1 MTNEDL
7 VLMIQRNN
15 EDKARHMGELYEQ
28 NRGIIAIIAKRYS
41 EYAEIEDLM
50 QESFFGLSEA
60 AARWNPEAGT
70 KFISYAS
77 YWIRAAIISYLRK
90 REPAAVSLSAPIGGE
105 DGDITLE
112 DVLKSDADA
121 IGDTLEAMSTEQLAS
136 VLWPMVEEL
145 ESLQAAVIKER
156 YMNGH
161 TYKECSRVLGILE
174 GKAHRKEEKAL
185 QNLRTRKAA
194 LLPFLSD
201 SERYSKGLQFTGL
214 SYFKN
219 TGMSSQERAVIIG

>member
-1 MTNEDL
+1 MSNEEL
-7 VLMIQRNN
+7 VLMIQRN
-15 EDKARHMGELYEQ
+15 EDKARHLGELYEQ
-28 NRGIIAIIAKRYS
+28 NKGVIAIIAKRYS

-90 REPAAVSLSAPIGGE
+90 REPAALSLSAQIGGE
-105 DGDITLE
+105 NDDITLE
-112 DVLKSDADA
+112 DVIKSDADA
-121 IGDTLEAMSTEQLAS
+121 IGDTLEAMNTEQLAS
-136 VLWPMVEEL
+136 VLWPIVEEL

-156 YMNGH
+156 FLNGH
-161 TYKECSRVLGILE
+161 TYKECGAAFGIPVGRV
-174 GKAHRKEEKAL
+174 HRKEEKAL

-194 LLPFLSD
+194 LLPFMSD
-201 SERYSKGLQFTGL
+201 SERYSKGWQYTGL
-214 SYFKN
+214 SYFKHS
-219 TGMSSQERAVIIG
+219 GMSSQERAVIIG

>member
-1 MTNEDL
+1 MLNEDL
-7 VLMIQRNN
+7 VLMIQRN
-15 EDKARHMGELYEQ
+15 EDKARHLGELYEQ
-28 NRGIIAIIAKRYS
+28 NRGVIAIIAKRYS
-41 EYAEIEDLM
+41 EYAETEDLM

-60 AARWNPEAGT
+60 AARWDPEAGT

-77 YWIRAAIISYLRK
+77 YWIRAAIISYIRK

-105 DGDITLE
+105 NDDITLE
-112 DVLKSDADA
+112 DVIKSDADA
-121 IGDTLEAMSTEQLAS
+121 IGDTLEAMSTERLAS

-156 YMNGH
+156 FRKGS
-161 TYKECSRVLGILE
+161 TYKQCGAALGIPE
-174 GKAHRKEEKAL
+174 GKARRKEEKAL
-185 QNLRTRKAA
+185 QNLRTRKAV
-194 LLPFLSD
+194 LLPFMSD

>member
-1 MTNEDL
+1 MSNEDL
-7 VLMIQRNN
+7 VLMIQRN
-15 EDKARHMGELYEQ
+15 EDKARHLGELYEQ

-60 AARWNPEAGT
+60 AARWDPEAGT
-70 KFISYAS
+70 RFISYAS

-121 IGDTLEAMSTEQLAS
+121 IGDTLDAMSTEQLAS

-156 YMNGH
+156 FRNGH
-161 TYKECSRVLGILE
+161 TYKECGAALGIPV
-174 GKAHRKEEKAL
+174 GRVHRKEEKAL

-214 SYFKN
+214 SYFKQS
-219 TGMSSQERAVIIG
+219 GMSSQERAVIIG

>member
-1 MTNEDL
+1 MSNEDL
-7 VLMIQRNN
+7 VLMIQRN
-15 EDKARHMGELYEQ
+15 EDKARHLGELYVQ
-28 NRGIIAIIAKRYS
+28 NRGVIAIIAKRYS
-41 EYAEIEDLM
+41 EYAETEDLM

-60 AARWNPEAGT
+60 AARWDPEAGT

-156 YMNGH
+156 YRKGS
-161 TYKECSRVLGILE
+161 TYKQCGAALGIPE
-174 GKAHRKEEKAL
+174 GKARRKEEKAL
-185 QNLRTRKAA
+185 QNLRTRKAV
-194 LLPFLSD
+194 LLPFMSD
-201 SERYSKGLQFTGL
+201 SERYSKGISFTGL

>member
-1 MTNEDL
+1 MSNEDL
-7 VLMIQRNN
+7 VLMIQGN
-15 EDKARHMGELYEQ
+15 EDKARHLGELYEQ
-28 NRGIIAIIAKRYS
+28 NRGAIANIAKRYS

-60 AARWNPEAGT
+60 AARWDPEAGT

-105 DGDITLE
+105 NDDITLE
-112 DVLKSDADA
+112 DVIKSDADA

-156 YMNGH
+156 YRKGS
-161 TYKECSRVLGILE
+161 TYKQCGAALGIPE
-174 GKAHRKEEKAL
+174 GKARRKEEKAL
-185 QNLRTRKAA
+185 QKLRTRKAV
-194 LLPFLSD
+194 LLPFMSD
-201 SERYSKGLQFTGL
+201 SERYSKGLSFTGL